1 MDALAELYLQ
11 RAETELVAAQ
21 VLLEISNNEE
31 LQREQFKI
39 EKNFTFYSS
48 VISHSYYCMF
58 YSAKAILIND
68 GIRTYAPE
76 DHKKTIDAFENH
88 FVKSGKLDVQ
98 LLMIYQRMIMRAE
111 ELLGIYSL
119 EKGKR
124 GKYTYQKLPQANL
137 EPAEESL
144 ENASLFFKNISS
156 VLRKSSDSDA

>member
-76 DHKKTIDAFENH
+76 DHKKMIDAFENH

-124 GKYTYQKLPQANL
+124 GKYPSQKLPQANL

-156 VLRKSSDSDA
+156 VLRKSSDADA